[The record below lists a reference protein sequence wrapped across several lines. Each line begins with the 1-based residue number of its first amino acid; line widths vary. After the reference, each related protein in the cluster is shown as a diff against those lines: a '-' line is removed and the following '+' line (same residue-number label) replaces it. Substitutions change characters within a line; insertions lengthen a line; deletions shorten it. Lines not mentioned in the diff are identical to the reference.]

1 MLRDAKKKNPNYKRI
16 LQIVAGSASG
26 SLSARIVP
34 EWERIV
40 VEAIE
45 LAAMEACGTQ
55 MPGDWTR
62 ETIREGLSVVRYGQY
77 SAPADTSVT

>member
-1 MLRDAKKKNPNYKRI
+1 MLRDAREKNPNYNRI
-16 LQIVAGSASG
+16 LQIVAGSARG

-45 LAAMEACGTQ
+45 LAAMEARGTQ

-62 ETIREGLSVVRYGQY
+62 ETIREGLGVVRYSQY